1 MQVNN
6 KSKLQNRILVAL
18 IVIGVMVLALIA
30 LLRINVFGVKV
41 TRVYEY
47 KESDVTL
54 PKHLRLTKAE
64 FSGNNILRL
73 YGITDEIDLNNAVF
87 YDADFNVLEGDYS
100 ASYKD
105 EVYTVKA
112 KFASR
117 INHISSNNGNYEYR
131 YLCSDQYALKY
142 IALATEIGEM
152 TCYYGDY
159 FTEAEK
165 AEIQAIEQ
173 RIEEKYESLIG
184 CFESADGDRIYFSD
198 IDGEKHMELVYND
211 GIGYGVTIT
220 EVTEDETDPDVLN
233 LRSTYY
239 KGWVMAEYNIRF
251 AQSDSEVLTIEG
263 PFGGEYKKI
272 SDVNEKVFQ
281 DNFGILA
288 GKWKR
293 IDDRSEVNG
302 LEYIDY
308 VEFAD
313 GDIKYSGENMSDI
326 TQIDVMGCRNDYK
339 LYEGHKRDYD
349 REEDYTY
356 YVCFAHLDGG
366 LVYITLSEDNNVMIY
381 ERCTEGDLRPFA
393 TLMFERE

>member
-73 YGITDEIDLNNAVF
+73 YGITDAIDLNNAVF

-159 FTEAEK
+159 FTEEEK
-165 AEIQAIEQ
+165 AVIQEREQ
-173 RIEEKYESLIG
+173 RIADKFASLVG
-184 CFESADGDRIYFSD
+184 CFESVDGDRIYFSD

-239 KGWVMAEYNIRF
+239 RGWEVERYWVRMIE
-251 AQSDSEVLTIEG
+251 SDGEALTIKG
-263 PFGGEYKKI
+263 PFSVEYKKI
-272 SDVNEKVFQ
+272 SDVNERAFKN
-281 DNFGILA
+281 NFGNLA

-293 IDDRSEVNG
+293 IDDGSNDNG
-302 LEYIDY
+302 LEDVNEI
-308 VEFAD
+308 EFTEDSILYNGSYAALVD
-313 GDIKYSGENMSDI
+313 LVVCKN
-326 TQIDVMGCRNDYK
+326 NYK
-339 LYEGHKRDYD
+339 LYEGTLHDYFNN
-349 REEDYTY
+349 REEDYSY
-356 YVCFAHLDGG
+356 YLCMYNYDGI
-366 LVYITLSEDNNVMIY
+366 YITLSEDNNVMIY
-381 ERCTEGDLRPFA
+381 EECTDGYITPFA

>member
-198 IDGEKHMELVYND
+198 IDGEKHMELVYSD

-239 KGWVMAEYNIRF
+239 RGWEVERYWVRVIE
-251 AQSDSEVLTIEG
+251 SDGEALTIKG
-263 PFGGEYKKI
+263 PFSVEYKKI
-272 SDVNEKVFQ
+272 SDVNERAFKN
-281 DNFGILA
+281 NFGNLA

-293 IDDRSEVNG
+293 IDDGSNDNG
-302 LEYIDY
+302 LEDVNEI
-308 VEFAD
+308 EFTEDSILYNGSYAALVD
-313 GDIKYSGENMSDI
+313 LVVCKN
-326 TQIDVMGCRNDYK
+326 NYK
-339 LYEGHKRDYD
+339 LYEGTLHDYFNN
-349 REEDYTY
+349 REEDYSY
-356 YVCFAHLDGG
+356 YLCMYNYDGI
-366 LVYITLSEDNNVMIY
+366 YITLSEDNNVMIY

>member
-47 KESDVTL
+47 QESGFVSWLD
-54 PKHLRLTKAE
+54 LTKTE
-64 FSGNNILRL
+64 FYGDDTMKL
-73 YGITDEIDLNNAVF
+73 YGITDENLFNNAVF
-87 YDADFNVLEGDYS
+87 YDKDFNVLEGDYS
-100 ASYKD
+100 VSYED
-105 EVYTVKA
+105 NIYTINA
-112 KFASR
+112 EFASR
-117 INHISSNNGNYEYR
+117 VNHISLKNGDVEFR
-131 YLCSDQYALKY
+131 YLCSEQYALKDWTIVLDADSY
-142 IALATEIGEM
+142 YS
-152 TCYYGDY
+152 YYGAEY
-159 FTEAEK
+159 FTEEEK
-165 AEIQAIEQ
+165 AVIQEREQ
-173 RIEEKYESLIG
+173 RIADKYASLVG

-198 IDGEKHMELVYND
+198 IDGEKHMELVYSD
-211 GIGYGVTIT
+211 GIGYGADIIYT
-220 EVTEDETDPDVLN
+220 TEDERDPN
-233 LRSTYY
+233 KYILRSAYRHN
-239 KGWVMAEYNIRF
+239 WVMAEYNIRF
-251 AQSDSEVLTIEG
+251 VQSDSEVLTIEG

-281 DNFGILA
+281 DNCGILA

-339 LYEGHKRDYD
+339 LYEGRKRDYD

>member
-73 YGITDEIDLNNAVF
+73 YGITDAIDLNNAVF

-239 KGWVMAEYNIRF
+239 RGWEVERYWVRMIE
-251 AQSDSEVLTIEG
+251 SDGEALTIKG
-263 PFGGEYKKI
+263 PFSVEYKKI
-272 SDVNEKVFQ
+272 SDVNERAFKN
-281 DNFGILA
+281 NFGNLA

-293 IDDRSEVNG
+293 IDDGSNDNG
-302 LEYIDY
+302 LEDVNEI
-308 VEFAD
+308 EFTEDSILYNGSYAALVD
-313 GDIKYSGENMSDI
+313 LVVCKN
-326 TQIDVMGCRNDYK
+326 NYK
-339 LYEGHKRDYD
+339 LYEGTLHDYFNN
-349 REEDYTY
+349 REEDYSY
-356 YVCFAHLDGG
+356 YLCMYNYDGI
-366 LVYITLSEDNNVMIY
+366 YITLSEDNNVMVY
-381 ERCTEGDLRPFA
+381 EECTDGYITPFA

>member
-1 MQVNN
+1 MPVNN

-239 KGWVMAEYNIRF
+239 RGWEVERYWVRMIE
-251 AQSDSEVLTIEG
+251 SDGEALTIKG
-263 PFGGEYKKI
+263 PFSVEYKKI
-272 SDVNEKVFQ
+272 SDVNERAFKN
-281 DNFGILA
+281 NFGNLA

-293 IDDRSEVNG
+293 IDDGSNDNG
-302 LEYIDY
+302 LEDVNEI
-308 VEFAD
+308 EFTEDSILYNGSYAALVD
-313 GDIKYSGENMSDI
+313 LVVCKN
-326 TQIDVMGCRNDYK
+326 NYK
-339 LYEGHKRDYD
+339 LYEGTLHDYFNN
-349 REEDYTY
+349 REEDYSY
-356 YVCFAHLDGG
+356 YLCMYNYDGI
-366 LVYITLSEDNNVMIY
+366 YITLSEDNNVMIY
-381 ERCTEGDLRPFA
+381 EECTDGYITPFA

>member
-239 KGWVMAEYNIRF
+239 RGWEVERYWVRMIE
-251 AQSDSEVLTIEG
+251 SDGEALTIKG
-263 PFGGEYKKI
+263 PFSVEYKKI
-272 SDVNEKVFQ
+272 SDVNERAFKN
-281 DNFGILA
+281 NFGNLA

-293 IDDRSEVNG
+293 IDDGSNDNG
-302 LEYIDY
+302 LEDVNEI
-308 VEFAD
+308 EFTEDSILYNGSYPALVD
-313 GDIKYSGENMSDI
+313 LVVCKN
-326 TQIDVMGCRNDYK
+326 NYK
-339 LYEGHKRDYD
+339 LYEGTLHDYFNN
-349 REEDYTY
+349 REEDYSY
-356 YVCFAHLDGG
+356 YLCMYNYDGI
-366 LVYITLSEDNNVMIY
+366 YITLSEDNNVMIY
-381 ERCTEGDLRPFA
+381 EECTDGYITPFA

>member
-239 KGWVMAEYNIRF
+239 RGWEVERYWVRMIE
-251 AQSDSEVLTIEG
+251 SDGEALTIKG
-263 PFGGEYKKI
+263 PFSVEYKKI
-272 SDVNEKVFQ
+272 SDVNERAFKN
-281 DNFGILA
+281 NFGNLA

-293 IDDRSEVNG
+293 IDDGSNDNG
-302 LEYIDY
+302 LEDVNEI
-308 VEFAD
+308 EFTEDSILYNGSYAALVD
-313 GDIKYSGENMSDI
+313 LVVCKN
-326 TQIDVMGCRNDYK
+326 NYK
-339 LYEGHKRDYD
+339 LYEGTLHDYFNN
-349 REEDYTY
+349 REEDYSY
-356 YVCFAHLDGG
+356 YLCMYNYDGI
-366 LVYITLSEDNNVMIY
+366 YITLSEDNNVMIY

>member
-131 YLCSDQYALKY
+131 YLCSDQYAIKY

-239 KGWVMAEYNIRF
+239 RGWEVERYWVRMIE
-251 AQSDSEVLTIEG
+251 SDGEALTIKG
-263 PFGGEYKKI
+263 PFSVEYKKI
-272 SDVNEKVFQ
+272 SDVNERAFKN
-281 DNFGILA
+281 NFGNLA

-293 IDDRSEVNG
+293 IDDGSNDNG
-302 LEYIDY
+302 LEDVNEI
-308 VEFAD
+308 EFTEDSILYNGSYAALVD
-313 GDIKYSGENMSDI
+313 LVVCKN
-326 TQIDVMGCRNDYK
+326 NYK
-339 LYEGHKRDYD
+339 LYEGTLHDYFNN
-349 REEDYTY
+349 REEDYSY
-356 YVCFAHLDGG
+356 YLCMYNYDGI
-366 LVYITLSEDNNVMIY
+366 YITLSEDNNVLIY
-381 ERCTEGDLRPFA
+381 EECTDGYITPFA

>member
-1 MQVNN
+1 MPVNN

-239 KGWVMAEYNIRF
+239 RGWEVERYWVRMIK
-251 AQSDSEVLTIEG
+251 SDGEALTIKG
-263 PFGGEYKKI
+263 PFGVEYKKI
-272 SDVNEKVFQ
+272 SDVNERAFKN
-281 DNFGILA
+281 NFGNLA

-293 IDDRSEVNG
+293 IDDGSNDNG
-302 LEYIDY
+302 LEDVNEI
-308 VEFAD
+308 EFTEDSILYNGSYAALVD
-313 GDIKYSGENMSDI
+313 LVVCKN
-326 TQIDVMGCRNDYK
+326 NYK
-339 LYEGHKRDYD
+339 LYEGTLHDYFNN
-349 REEDYTY
+349 REEDYSY
-356 YVCFAHLDGG
+356 YLCMYNYDGI
-366 LVYITLSEDNNVMIY
+366 YITLSEDNNVMIY
-381 ERCTEGDLRPFA
+381 EECTDGYITPFA

>member
-198 IDGEKHMELVYND
+198 IDGEKHMELVYSD

-239 KGWVMAEYNIRF
+239 RGWEVERYWVRMIE
-251 AQSDSEVLTIEG
+251 SDGEALTIKG
-263 PFGGEYKKI
+263 PFSVEYKKI
-272 SDVNEKVFQ
+272 SDVNERAFKN
-281 DNFGILA
+281 NFGNLA

-293 IDDRSEVNG
+293 IDDGLNDNG
-302 LEYIDY
+302 LEDVNEI
-308 VEFAD
+308 EFTEDSILYNGSYAALVD
-313 GDIKYSGENMSDI
+313 LVVCKN
-326 TQIDVMGCRNDYK
+326 NYK
-339 LYEGHKRDYD
+339 LYEGTLHDYFNN
-349 REEDYTY
+349 REEDYSY
-356 YVCFAHLDGG
+356 YLCMYNYDGI
-366 LVYITLSEDNNVMIY
+366 YITLSEDNNVMIY

>member
-6 KSKLQNRILVAL
+6 KSKLQSRILVAL

-73 YGITDEIDLNNAVF
+73 YGITDAIDLNNAVF

-184 CFESADGDRIYFSD
+184 CFDSADGDRIYFSD

-239 KGWVMAEYNIRF
+239 RGWEVERYWVRMIE
-251 AQSDSEVLTIEG
+251 SDGEALTIKG
-263 PFGGEYKKI
+263 PFSVEYKKI
-272 SDVNEKVFQ
+272 SDVNERAFKN
-281 DNFGILA
+281 NFGNLA

-293 IDDRSEVNG
+293 IDDGSNDNG
-302 LEYIDY
+302 LEDVNEI
-308 VEFAD
+308 EFTEDSILYNGSYAALVD
-313 GDIKYSGENMSDI
+313 LVVCKN
-326 TQIDVMGCRNDYK
+326 NYK
-339 LYEGHKRDYD
+339 LYEGTLHDYFNN
-349 REEDYTY
+349 REEDYSY
-356 YVCFAHLDGG
+356 YLCMYNYDGI
-366 LVYITLSEDNNVMIY
+366 YITLSEDNNVMIY
-381 ERCTEGDLRPFA
+381 EECTDGYITPFA

>member
-30 LLRINVFGVKV
+30 LLRFIAPQRKL

-73 YGITDEIDLNNAVF
+73 YGITDAIDLNNAVF

-142 IALATEIGEM
+142 IALATEIGER

-239 KGWVMAEYNIRF
+239 RGWEVERYWVRMIE
-251 AQSDSEVLTIEG
+251 SDGEALTIKG
-263 PFGGEYKKI
+263 PFSVEYKKI
-272 SDVNEKVFQ
+272 SDVNERAFKN
-281 DNFGILA
+281 NFGNLA
-288 GKWKR
+288 GEWKR
-293 IDDRSEVNG
+293 IDDGSNDNG
-302 LEYIDY
+302 LEDVNEI
-308 VEFAD
+308 EFTEDSILYNGSYAALVD
-313 GDIKYSGENMSDI
+313 LVVCKN
-326 TQIDVMGCRNDYK
+326 NYK
-339 LYEGHKRDYD
+339 LYEGTLHDYFNN
-349 REEDYTY
+349 REEDYSY
-356 YVCFAHLDGG
+356 YLCMYNYDGI
-366 LVYITLSEDNNVMIY
+366 YITLSEDNNVMIY
-381 ERCTEGDLRPFA
+381 EECTDGYITPFA